1 MSKLHIVASKKFN
14 TVILKE
20 NNNPID
26 IVTTNLLKRINGITD
41 VLYSK
46 MDNTIEVKLFFNR
59 NWNTNLQKIFFCFPP
74 DFKLNYIR
82 ITSITQTI
90 ILKGTY

>member
-14 TVILKE
+14 TVILKG

-26 IVTTNLLKRINGITD
+26 IVTTNLLKHINGITD

-46 MDNTIEVKLFFNR
+46 MDNTIEVKLFFNQ
-59 NWNTNLQKIFFCFPP
+59 NWNTNLQNIFFCFPP
-74 DFKLNYIR
+74 DFKLKYFR
-82 ITSITQTI
+82 ITTITQAI
-90 ILKGTY
+90 ILRGTY